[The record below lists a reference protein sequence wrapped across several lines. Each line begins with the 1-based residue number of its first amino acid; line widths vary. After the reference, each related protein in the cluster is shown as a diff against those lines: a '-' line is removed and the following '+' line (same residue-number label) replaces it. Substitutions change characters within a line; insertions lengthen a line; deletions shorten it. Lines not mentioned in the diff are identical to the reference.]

1 MKQANADYLMLLT
14 TILWGGTFVIVKSA
28 LSELPPSVFVLYRF
42 TLALLVGL
50 VVWRKSIF
58 HISFTLLRRGLVLGL
73 VFGVGFVLQTIGLV
87 YTSVSSS
94 AFITGTMVVF
104 APFVYWLVVRT
115 RIRALHLVSVVVV
128 IIGLWIFTEPE
139 SNGFQIGD
147 VLTLI
152 GAIVWSVY
160 LTYIDI
166 WTKAERENHHAMNV
180 LVVLQFAVTMLLSLI
195 VLAFTQEPIWG
206 YNLTPSLIYG
216 LVYCSVFAA
225 VLTTWLQT
233 RYQQYTHP
241 VRAAVIFSVEP
252 LVASVV
258 AYFAISEGWT
268 GRQALGAIVL
278 IGVVV
283 IPEIITIR
291 RSRNDQVRN

>member
-1 MKQANADYLMLLT
+1 VKQVNADALMLLT

-28 LSELPPSVFVLYRF
+28 LVELPPSVFVLYRF
-42 TLALLVGL
+42 LIALVVGL
-50 VVWRKSIF
+50 FVWRKSLRYATK
-58 HISFTLLRRGLVLGL
+58 TLVWRGFVLGA
-73 VFGVGFVLQTIGLV
+73 VFGTGFVLQTIGLV

-115 RIRALHLVSVVVV
+115 RIRTLHLISVVVV
-128 IIGLWIFTEPE
+128 LIGLWVFTEAE
-139 SNGFQIGD
+139 VNGFKLGD
-147 VLTLI
+147 VLTLL

-160 LTYIDI
+160 LTYVDI
-166 WTKAERENHHAMNV
+166 WTKSEKENKHAMNF
-180 LVVLQFAVTMLLSLI
+180 LVVMQFAVTVLLALI
-195 VLAFTQEPIWG
+195 VLTFNQEPFYG
-206 YNLTPSLIYG
+206 YNITSGVVYG
-216 LVYCSVFAA
+216 LIYCSVFAA

-233 RYQQYTHP
+233 RFQQYTHP

-258 AYFAISEGWT
+258 AFLTIGEIWNQ
-268 GRQALGAIVL
+268 RQFFGALIL

-283 IPEIITIR
+283 IPEIITI
-291 RSRNDQVRN
+291 STSKNVKIGN